1 MGEMLQS
8 TQWEEIVSPDLSLDE
23 ATELLVATLDSIFV
37 YCFPKKVIRM
47 RTIDKP
53 WIKLSL
59 KLLVNERDKAYSEK
73 KTLKYLR
80 LREKVIQL
88 VKVLKSAYLKD
99 GLVKDRHNLKSAWD
113 TIKNVCGLKRVESS
127 PLNVQEVAD
136 IFGRVFQI
144 SDPLHDLDSEA
155 LPPKVLS
162 LSQYSVEKALKNIK
176 RGATGSDGI
185 PYWVLKSF
193 ASILSSP
200 VCTVFNRS
208 ITECKVPRVFKQA
221 NILPIPKTSS
231 TPKEYRPI
239 SLLPI
244 LSKVLER
251 LVRDQWLLPAMR
263 GKFDPLQFA
272 FTPNPGSGTTCALS
286 FITHKILEH
295 LDTPGAVRLLLVDF
309 SKAFDK
315 ADHAVALHSLC
326 KFSIP
331 REALF
336 WIHSFLVDRKQRVVC
351 NGQSSSWCDITSGVP
366 QGSVLG
372 PLIFASII
380 DSLKPI
386 SSSCIYVKYAD
397 DVTALNFLRTDSDDT
412 LQLEYNHILH
422 WSAESRLVVNNSKTH
437 VMNMKTSSKLA
448 CGTLHDEHGS
458 PLEVVDNARI
468 LGIIYS
474 SNLSW
479 NSHIE
484 RVASLCAKNLYYVCH
499 PCWMHSRL
507 GLEDILCHN
516 SVSSHIWVPGM
527 V

>member
-1 MGEMLQS
+1 MFKNWQ
-8 TQWEEIVSPDLSLDE
+8 
-23 ATELLVATLDSIFV
+23 IF
-37 YCFPKKVIRM
+37 
-47 RTIDKP
+47 
-53 WIKLSL
+53 L
-59 KLLVNERDKAYSEK
+59 E
-73 KTLKYLR
+73 
-80 LREKVIQL
+80 
-88 VKVLKSAYLKD
+88 
-99 GLVKDRHNLKSAWD
+99 
-113 TIKNVCGLKRVESS
+113 ESS
-127 PLNVQEVAD
+127 KYSTP
-136 IFGRVFQI
+136 FMTWT
-144 SDPLHDLDSEA
+144 
-155 LPPKVLS
+155 PKLFLLKCCLCPSILS
-162 LSQYSVEKALKNIK
+162 RKALKNIK
-176 RGATGSDGI
+176 RGATGSEGI

-208 ITECKVPRVFKQA
+208 ITECKVLRVFKQA
-221 NILPIPKTSS
+221 NVLPIPKTSS

-239 SLLPI
+239 SLLRI

-263 GKFDPLQFA
+263 GKFYPLQFA
-272 FTPNPGSGTTCALS
+272 FTPNLGSGTTCFLS
-286 FITHKILEH
+286 FIAHKILEH

-309 SKAFDK
+309 NKTVDK

-336 WIHSFLVDRKQRVVC
+336 GIHSFLVDRKQRVVC
-351 NGQSSSWCDITSGVP
+351 IGQSSSWCDITSGVP

-372 PLIFASII
+372 PLKFASII

-386 SSSCIYVKYAD
+386 STSCIYVKYAD

-458 PLEVVDNARI
+458 TLEVVDNARI

-484 RVASLCAKNLYYVCH
+484 RVASLCAKKSSLLRLSSVLDAL
-499 PCWMHSRL
+499 PIRL
-507 GLEDILCHN
+507 GGYIMPQFGQ
-516 SVSSHIWVPGM
+516 SSHMGTRHGVISLCYISLDSVKLKIESSRSLALLLLSAYRILLSSF
-527 V
+527 VEL